1 MEGAE
6 MVLMPPMP
14 PMPPLCLLV
23 APLAAVLMTL
33 LLPRRSRRWQA
44 GRLAAEV
51 AQPVGHSR
59 PPLQGR
65 WRRDARAHSPLP
77 VMS

>member
-6 MVLMPPMP
+6 MVLMPMS
-14 PMPPLCLLV
+14 PMPPLHLLV

-44 GRLAAEV
+44 GRLVAEV

-65 WRRDARAHSPLP
+65 WRRDARAPSPLP